1 MWGRGWAWPGPM
13 WRGARPRRWSSV
25 LATPACLQAVCGVG
39 EAEAKNQEL
48 AVINHVKKTDFT
60 LVKLK
65 QYLKD
70 VQRGQAVL
78 AKHGELDYSEE
89 T

>member
-1 MWGRGWAWPGPM
+1 M
-13 WRGARPRRWSSV
+13 
-25 LATPACLQAVCGVG
+25 G